1 MTSLAIEGVAKTF
14 DNGVSALK
22 NIDLKVDEGEFLAI
36 VGPSGCGKSTL
47 LRLVAGLMPPS
58 AGRIEGVPGRGG
70 IGFVFQDATLMPW
83 ATVFDNIWLPLRLAG
98 RGRAESRGEIDQAI
112 KLVGLERFDRSYPR
126 MLSGGMRMRVSL
138 ARALVTRPRL
148 MLLDEP
154 FAALDE
160 ITRFRLN
167 DDLLRLWRAQGWT
180 VIFVTHSVFEAVYLS
195 TRVVVMSRRP
205 GRIGADMKV
214 ELPQPREAALRTSPE
229 FGAVARAVSDRLS
242 VAMAL

>member
-1 MTSLAIEGVAKTF
+1 MTSLAIEGVGKTF
-14 DNGVSALK
+14 DNGVSALSDT
-22 NIDLKVDEGEFLAI
+22 NLTVGQGEFVAI

-47 LRLVAGLMPPS
+47 LRLIAGLMPPS
-58 AGRIEGVPGRGG
+58 TGHIQGVPGRGG

-83 ATVFDNIWLPLRLAG
+83 ATAFDNIWLPLRLAG
-98 RGRAESRGEIDQAI
+98 KSRAASRVEIDQAI
-112 KLVGLERFDRSYPR
+112 DLVGLKGFERSYPR
-126 MLSGGMRMRVSL
+126 TLSGGMRMRVSL

-180 VIFVTHSVFEAVYLS
+180 VVFVTHSVFEAVYLS
-195 TRVVVMSRRP
+195 TRVIVMSPRP
-205 GRIGADMKV
+205 GRIVADLKID
-214 ELPQPREAALRTSPE
+214 LPQPRGPSLRTSPE
-229 FGAVARAVSDRLS
+229 FGAIAREVTDRLS
-242 VAMAL
+242 VAMAA

>member
-1 MTSLAIEGVAKTF
+1 MTSLAIEGVGKTF
-14 DNGVSALK
+14 DNGISALK

-47 LRLVAGLMPPS
+47 LRLIAGLMPPT
-58 AGRIEGVPGRGG
+58 AGHIAGVPGRGG

-98 RGRAESRGEIDQAI
+98 KSRAAAHGEIDQAI
-112 KLVGLERFDRSYPR
+112 KLVGLEGFDRSYPR
-126 MLSGGMRMRVSL
+126 TLSGGMRMRVSL
-138 ARALVTRPRL
+138 ARALATRPRL

-195 TRVVVMSRRP
+195 TRVLVMSRRP
-205 GRIGADMKV
+205 GRIVADMKIG
-214 ELPQPREAALRTSPE
+214 LPQPREGALRTSPE
-229 FGAVARAVSDRLS
+229 FAAIARAVSDRLS
-242 VAMAL
+242 IAMAV